1 MKKLLAMILAT
12 LMLLTLV
19 SGCGSSAGEED
30 TLSGVFTVGFGQS
43 DISPTWSIYLR
54 GYGEPQAERMS
65 TGVAEPIYVNCVA
78 FTDEDGKTILF
89 LSSDLL
95 LAYRDAVQPVREDIA
110 AATGVPV
117 DQVMFHCTHNHS
129 GPDLTEIR
137 YNQMLREKSVE
148 AAKMAM
154 ADRKP
159 AQMSTG
165 FTRLEKVNFVR
176 HYLLTDGS
184 FMGEGVG
191 AVPKN
196 QLVGHTDAPDNLL
209 QVVQFTRE
217 DAKDIVLVNW
227 QGHPKGT
234 APNPHTMATSN
245 YPGILRRTVETELD
259 CHSLFVLGGSGNMN
273 NSSQIPGEEKYET
286 YLELGE
292 GLGKEVVQVLQNM
305 KPAQTGKFQIAK
317 KDFSYGTTT
326 VPLYAFSIGD
336 LAFATAPFEIFKE
349 SAVAVRES
357 SKFGMTFYAS
367 CSNESHGY
375 LSTPPSYAYFSY
387 ESGSNPMGIAE
398 GVQENLTAL
407 VEEIFVA
414 SGNAPA
420 QWEEGYHTPAF
431 EPFTDGVEYI
441 NPAVGDNSAYKEV
454 KNGYYQITLL
464 VNGQLKTMLAA
475 NEAAA
480 QEVISQS
487 AMKLM
492 FNEQNVIIGI
502 VK

>member
-1 MKKLLAMILAT
+1 MKKIFAMLLAA
-12 LMLLTLV
+12 LMLLTLAC
-19 SGCGSSAGEED
+19 GCGNSAGED
-30 TLSGVFTVGFGQS
+30 PVSGVFTVGFGQG

-54 GYGEPQAERMS
+54 GYGEPTAERMS
-65 TGVAEPIYVNCVA
+65 TGVSEPIYVNCVA

-89 LSSDLL
+89 LSADLL
-95 LAYRDAVQPVREDIA
+95 LAYRDTVAPIREAIA
-110 AATGVPV
+110 EATGVPV

-129 GPDLTEIR
+129 GPDLTEVR
-137 YNQMLREKSVE
+137 YGQLLKEKSVE

-165 FTRLEKVNFVR
+165 FTRLENVNFVR

-191 AVPKN
+191 AVPRS

-234 APNPHTMATSN
+234 DPNPHTMATSN
-245 YPGILRRTVETELD
+245 YPGVLRDTVEKGLD

-286 YLELGE
+286 YLELGK
-292 GLGKEVVQVLQNM
+292 GLGEEVIQVIQNM
-305 KPAQTGKFQIAK
+305 KPAQTGKIQIAK
-317 KDFSYGTTT
+317 KEFSYGATT

-349 SAVAVRES
+349 SAVAVREA

-375 LSTPPSYAYFSY
+375 LSTPASYAYFSY

-407 VEEIFVA
+407 VDEIFTA
-414 SGNAPA
+414 SGNTPA
-420 QWEEGYHTPAF
+420 QFEEGYHTPEF
-431 EPFTDGVEYI
+431 EPFTDGLEYI
-441 NPAVGDNSAYKEV
+441 NPAVGDNNAYTAV
-454 KNGYYQITLL
+454 KNGYYQITL
-464 VNGQLKTMLAA
+464 VVDGKVKTMLAA
-475 NEAAA
+475 SEAAA
-480 QEVISQS
+480 QEVLGQ
-487 AMKLM
+487 ATMKLL
-492 FNEQNVIIGI
+492 FNEQNVIVG
-502 VK
+502 VAK

>member
-1 MKKLLAMILAT
+1 MKRVLTMLLAT
-12 LMLLTLV
+12 LMLLSLAC
-19 SGCGSSAGEED
+19 GCGSSSDEE
-30 TLSGVFTVGFGQS
+30 TVSNVFTAGYGQA

-54 GYGEPQAERMS
+54 GYGEPVEERMS
-65 TGVAEPIYVNCVA
+65 TGVSDPLYVTCIA
-78 FTDEDGKTILF
+78 FTDAEGKTVLF
-89 LSSDLL
+89 LSADLL
-95 LAYRDAVQPVREDIA
+95 LAYRGAIKPVREA
-110 AATGVPV
+110 VAEATGVPF

-129 GPDLTEIR
+129 GPDPNEVR
-137 YNQMLREKSVE
+137 YNQMLLEKSVE
-148 AAKMAM
+148 AATTAM

-191 AVPKN
+191 SVPRS

-217 DAKDIVLVNW
+217 DAKNIVLVNW

-245 YPGILRRTVETELD
+245 YPGILRKTVEDGLD
-259 CHSLFVLGGSGNMN
+259 CHVLFVLGGSGNMN
-273 NSSQIPGEEKYET
+273 NSSQIPGEEKYDT
-286 YLELGE
+286 YLELGK
-292 GLGKEVVQVLQNM
+292 GLGEEVIQVTKNL
-305 KPAQTGKFQIAK
+305 KPAQTGKIQIAK
-317 KDFSYGTTT
+317 KDFSYGATT
-326 VPLYAFSIGD
+326 VPLYAFSVGD

-349 SAVAVRES
+349 SAVAVREAS
-357 SKFGMTFYAS
+357 QFKMTFYAS

-407 VEEIFVA
+407 MSEIFTA

-420 QWEEGYHTPAF
+420 QYDEGYHTPEF
-431 EPFTDGVEYI
+431 VPVTDGVEYL
-441 NPAVGDNSAYKEV
+441 NPAAGDTTAYTPV
-454 KNGYYQITLL
+454 KNGYFKITLL
-464 VNGQLKTMLAA
+464 AGTTVKDMLT
-475 NEAAA
+475 NSEEVA
-480 QEVISQS
+480 QQVL
-487 AMKLM
+487 AKATMKLL
-492 FNEQNVIIGI
+492 FNEQNVIVGI
-502 VK
+502 AE

>member
-1 MKKLLAMILAT
+1 MKRIILMLLSAV
-12 LMLLTLV
+12 MLLTLAC
-19 SGCGSSAGEED
+19 GCGESSVGE
-30 TLSGVFTVGFGQS
+30 TAAGVFTVGYGQA

-54 GYGEPQAERMS
+54 GYGEPTEERMS
-65 TGVAEPIYVNCVA
+65 TGVSDPLYVNCVA
-78 FTDEDGKTILF
+78 FTDADGKTVIF
-89 LSSDLL
+89 LAADLL
-95 LAYRDAVQPVREDIA
+95 LAYEGAARPVRKAVAE
-110 AATGVPV
+110 ATGVPF

-137 YNQMLREKSVE
+137 YSQMLQEKSVE
-148 AAKMAM
+148 AAKTAM

-165 FTRLEKVNFVR
+165 FARPEKVNFVR

-191 AVPKN
+191 AVPRA

-227 QGHPKGT
+227 QGHPQGT
-234 APNPHTMATSN
+234 APNPHTMATCN
-245 YPGILRRTVETELD
+245 YPGILRKTVEEGLD
-259 CHSLFVLGGSGNMN
+259 CHALFVLGGSGNMN
-273 NSSQIPGEEKYET
+273 NSSQIPGEQKYDN
-286 YLELGE
+286 YIDLGKGLGE
-292 GLGKEVVQVLQNM
+292 EVIEVTRNM
-305 KPAQTGKFQIAK
+305 KPAQTGKIQIAK
-317 KDFSYGTTT
+317 KDFSYSAVT

-349 SAVAVRES
+349 SAVAVKEAS
-357 SKFGMTFYAS
+357 QFKMTFYAS

-387 ESGSNPMGIAE
+387 ESGSNPMGVAE

-407 VEEIFVA
+407 LDQIFTA

-420 QWEEGYHTPAF
+420 QWEEGYHTPEF
-431 EPFTDGVEYI
+431 VPFTDGVEYI
-441 NPAVGDNSAYKEV
+441 NPAAGDITAYTAV
-454 KNGYYQITLL
+454 QNGYYQINLL
-464 VNGQLKTMLAA
+464 TGSTLKTMLTSSEEVAQQVLAKPAA
-475 NEAAA
+475 
-480 QEVISQS
+480 
-487 AMKLM
+487 KLL
-492 FNEQNVIIGI
+492 FNEQNVIVG
-502 VK
+502 VAE

>member
-1 MKKLLAMILAT
+1 MKKLFAFLMCV
-12 LMLLTLV
+12 LMLLALM
-19 SGCGSSAGEED
+19 SGCAKSDGEEVA
-30 TLSGVFTVGFGQS
+30 SGVFTVGYGQR

-54 GYGEPQAERMS
+54 GYGEPHEERMS
-65 TGVAEPIYVNCVA
+65 TGVSDPIYVNCVA

-89 LSSDLL
+89 LSADLL
-95 LAYRDAVQPVREDIA
+95 LAYRDVIRPVREAIA
-110 AATGVPV
+110 ETTGVPF

-129 GPDLTEIR
+129 GPDLTEVR
-137 YNQMLREKSVE
+137 YSQLLLEKSVE
-148 AAKMAM
+148 AATMAM

-165 FTRLEKVNFVR
+165 FTRLENVNFVR

-191 AVPKN
+191 AVPRN

-209 QVVQFTRE
+209 QVVRFTRE
-217 DAKDIVLVNW
+217 DAKDIIMVNW

-245 YPGILRRTVETELD
+245 YPGILRKTVEEGLD
-259 CHSLFVLGGSGNMN
+259 CHALFVLGGSGNMN
-273 NSSQIPGEEKYET
+273 NSSQIPGEEKYEN
-286 YLELGE
+286 YMDLGKGLGE
-292 GLGKEVVQVLQNM
+292 EVIQVTKNL
-305 KPAQTGKFQIAK
+305 KSAQTGKIQIAK
-317 KDFSYGTTT
+317 KDFSYGAAT
-326 VPLYAFSIGD
+326 VPLYAFSVGD

-349 SAVAVRES
+349 SAVAVKEAS
-357 SKFGMTFYAS
+357 QFKMTFYAS

-407 VEEIFVA
+407 VDEIFTA

-420 QWEEGYHTPAF
+420 QWDEGYHTPEF
-431 EPFTDGVEYI
+431 VPFTDGVEYI
-441 NPAVGDNSAYKEV
+441 NPKAGDTTAYTAV
-454 KNGYYQITLL
+454 KNGYYQITMIAGTTVKDMLTSSEEVAQQVL
-464 VNGQLKTMLAA
+464 AKTT
-475 NEAAA
+475 
-480 QEVISQS
+480 
-487 AMKLM
+487 MKLL
-492 FNEQNVIIGI
+492 FNEQNVIVGI
-502 VK
+502 AE